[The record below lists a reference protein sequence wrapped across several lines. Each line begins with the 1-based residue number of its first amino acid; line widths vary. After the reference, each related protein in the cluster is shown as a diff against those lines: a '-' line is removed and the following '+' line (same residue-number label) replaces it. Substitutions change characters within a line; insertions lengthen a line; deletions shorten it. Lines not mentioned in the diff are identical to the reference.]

1 MNNKC
6 KKLLSRFTGK
16 NGIKNLV
23 ISIVILVELIA
34 IVTVT
39 SYAWVETVS
48 SIKIATRNAQ
58 NQDDPLVVD
67 SFVFT
72 EAMIGEGKGTI
83 DLADYFKK
91 SGDMHLAPCS
101 SADGERMFFPKA
113 TATAAAYQTGTGSF
127 RKGDFSDKN
136 TAYMSISFKLRADVN
151 ADFFFTQVPTFSN
164 QGDNIRV
171 SVTAYTEGTSSGDLY
186 DSDGKP
192 KYTQIYANS
201 DSTAGTTV
209 VGNTSGTAVA
219 TSYEAFGDHIKGKGS
234 TAKLFSVAAD
244 ETKIVTIN
252 LWLQG
257 STINNSLPQD
267 ILISNFGIVSDLTPR
282 HVTLIPTN
290 RWDTGGTAYYYA
302 WCWMTDKS
310 IPSRLYKLS
319 LDDNEHYS
327 FDYNGKYDNALFF
340 KSEDDTLTTD
350 NMSSHWNSTTIKF
363 KSVDTAIPASPV
375 DPTYVI
381 TELRGGD
388 ADNDLGGAKKSK
400 GVWASPDIVT
410 IKTATV
416 TGQSSWGT
424 LTSKSYYGTTISS
437 NQQVEANNSSSTTA
451 KHHDTIHALPG
462 KIVRLTATVA
472 NENYAFVGWYD
483 NAAGTG
489 TALST
494 DATYDFN
501 ATTEAPKEIVYYAKF
516 KEVRKLTIVKYLD
529 GVATT
534 SSTATD
540 VGSITIGTH
549 TSANDDVTSYSQT
562 YDKGTSVTF
571 SATASTGYTL
581 TGIYTTATGDN
592 SVSSVTLDDNT
603 TYYARFTTNTHTV
616 NLNTIGSTGSTV
628 QYGNET
634 AATSVSKT
642 DVKYKTSV
650 TIKAN
655 PAAGYKFVG
664 WYDND
669 AGTGTAASTNA
680 SYTFTLGDANVTY
693 YAKFETLNIYLTGY
707 LNGTDVSTTSTDR
720 KFTFSSSTGKY
731 TLSYKFTGNSEQFV
745 TIYDGSKA
753 YHPAS
758 VNAGSGTAG
767 TVYNSYISGDDSTN
781 PAPYYKWRVSAC
793 KGTTVSFTWDPGTK
807 VLSWSITY
815 RELYLKPNSNWTQNS
830 ARFAAYVYGD
840 GDAWYSMTSA
850 GNDYYKVTVPA
861 SYPNVI
867 FARMNGGTT
876 TNNWNNKWNQTG
888 DLTIPADKNCFT
900 VPDGD
905 WDGSTTT
912 WSLY

>member
-1 MNNKC
+1 MRN
-6 KKLLSRFTGK
+6 KLLSIITGK
-16 NGIKNLV
+16 NRVKNLV
-23 ISIVILVELIA
+23 ISVVILIEVIA
-34 IVTVT
+34 IAMVA

-48 SIKIATRNAQ
+48 SIKIATRNAA
-58 NQDDPLVVD
+58 NQEDPLVVD
-67 SFVFT
+67 SYVFT

-113 TATAAAYQTGTGSF
+113 TAAAAAYQTGSRSF

-171 SVTAYTEGTSSGDLY
+171 SVTAYTEGMSSGDLY
-186 DSDGKP
+186 DAETGLP
-192 KYTQIYANS
+192 NYTQIYANS
-201 DSTAGTTV
+201 DSPANTKV

-257 STINNSLPQD
+257 SSLDNTLPED
-267 ILISNFGIVSDLTPR
+267 ILISNFGIISDLTPR

-302 WCWMTDKS
+302 WCWMDNNS

-327 FDYNGKYDNALFF
+327 FDFNGKYDHTLFF

-400 GVWASPDIVT
+400 GVWALPDIVT

-424 LTSKSYYGTTISS
+424 ITSASYYGTTVTSS
-437 NQQVEANNSSSTTA
+437 QQVEANNSSNANA

-462 KIVRLTATVA
+462 KRVRLGATVSNA
-472 NENYAFVGWYD
+472 NYAFVGWYD

-501 ATTEAPKEIVYYAKF
+501 ATTEAPKEVTYYAKF

-529 GVATT
+529 GVATNT
-534 SSTATD
+534 TTARD
-540 VGSITIGTH
+540 VGSITIGTN

-562 YDKGTSVTF
+562 YDKGTSLDF
-571 SATASTGYTL
+571 SAAASDGYTL
-581 TGIYTTATGDN
+581 TGIYTTATGGN

-603 TYYARFTTNTHTV
+603 TYYARFTTNSYDVTATV
-616 NLNTIGSTGSTV
+616 IGSGGTVKVGSATAGSTSTASVKYKSSVNVVAAPASGYDFDGWYSEDDEFLSANTTYTVSMSTVGDKEVFAKFKEQKTTTIYMTNRGYSKMRVYVYGKSTGREYNGAFPGSTV
-628 QYGNET
+628 PTYTGNRGLYSYSFKTGQDEDIGIIVSDNGDTNKRSEYTAHIGET
-634 AATSVSKT
+634 MLIGPSGS
-642 DVKYKTSV
+642 
-650 TIKAN
+650 TIN
-655 PAAGYKFVG
+655 R
-664 WYDND
+664 
-669 AGTGTAASTNA
+669 S
-680 SYTFTLGDANVTY
+680 FTLGTKRYVYFTKHWTNNYIHYWGASSGN
-693 YAKFETLNIYLTGY
+693 
-707 LNGTDVSTTSTDR
+707 TSWP
-720 KFTFSSSTGKY
+720 
-731 TLSYKFTGNSEQFV
+731 GNNMNSN
-745 TIYDGSKA
+745 KA
-753 YHPAS
+753 YTNEYNQDVLYYVITTNHTK
-758 VNAGSGTAG
+758 VIFHNNSGT
-767 TVYNSYISGDDSTN
+767 
-781 PAPYYKWRVSAC
+781 
-793 KGTTVSFTWDPGTK
+793 
-807 VLSWSITY
+807 
-815 RELYLKPNSNWTQNS
+815 
-830 ARFAAYVYGD
+830 
-840 GDAWYSMTSA
+840 
-850 GNDYYKVTVPA
+850 
-861 SYPNVI
+861 
-867 FARMNGGTT
+867 
-876 TNNWNNKWNQTG
+876 QTG
-888 DLTIPADKNCFT
+888 DTTLGSNSCFYFNGANT
-900 VPDGD
+900 AAGTWTP
-905 WDGSTTT
+905 STD
-912 WSLY
+912 

>member
-1 MNNKC
+1 MNNKL
-6 KKLLSRFTGK
+6 KKVAKNLTGK

-23 ISIVILVELIA
+23 ISIVILVEVIA
-34 IVTVT
+34 IAMVA

-48 SIKIATRNAQ
+48 SIKIATRNSQ

-67 SFVFT
+67 SYVFT

-83 DLADYFKK
+83 DLANYFKK
-91 SGDMHLAPCS
+91 SGDMHLAPAS
-101 SADGERMFFPKA
+101 SADGERMFFPKV
-113 TATAAAYQTGTGSF
+113 TANAAAYQTGSRSF
-127 RKGDFSDKN
+127 RKGDSSDKN

-186 DSDGKP
+186 DSNGKP
-192 KYTQIYANS
+192 KYTKIYANS
-201 DSTAGTTV
+201 DSTADTTV

-219 TSYEAFGDHIKGKGS
+219 TSYEAFGDHIKGSGS

-244 ETKIVTIN
+244 ETKIVTVN

-257 STINNSLPQD
+257 SSLDNTLPED
-267 ILISNFGIVSDLTPR
+267 ILISNFGIISDLTPR

-302 WCWMTDKS
+302 WCWMDNNS
-310 IPSRLYKLS
+310 IPRRLYKLS

-327 FDYNGKYDNALFF
+327 FDYNGKYDHALFF
-340 KSEDDTLTTD
+340 KSGNGNLTTE
-350 NMSSHWNSTTIKF
+350 NMPSHWNSSTLLF
-363 KSVDTAIPASPV
+363 KSEDTEIPVSPV

-381 TELRGGD
+381 TEQRGGA

-400 GVWASPDIVT
+400 GTWALPDIVT

-416 TGQSSWGT
+416 TGQSSYGT
-424 LTSKSYYGTTISS
+424 ITSTSYYDTTASS
-437 NQQVEANNSSSTTA
+437 TQQVEANNSSNASA

-462 KIVRLTATVA
+462 KKVRLIAEAA
-472 NENYAFVGWYD
+472 NEDYAFVGWYN

-489 TALST
+489 PALST

-501 ATTEAPKEIVYYAKF
+501 ATNEAPKEVFYYAKF

-529 GVATT
+529 GFATD
-534 SSTATD
+534 SSTATN
-540 VGSITIGTH
+540 VGSITIGTN
-549 TSANDDVTSYSQT
+549 TSANDDVISYSQT
-562 YDKGTSVTF
+562 YDKGTTVTF
-571 SATASTGYTL
+571 SANASPGYSL
-581 TGIYTTATGDN
+581 TGIYTTTTGGN
-592 SVSSVTLDDNT
+592 SVNSVTLNENT

-616 NLNTIGSTGSTV
+616 ELNTIGSTGSTV

-634 AATSVSKT
+634 AATSVTKT
-642 DVKYKTSV
+642 DVKYNTSV
-650 TIKAN
+650 TITAN
-655 PAAGYKFVG
+655 PAAGYKFDG

-669 AGTGTAASTNA
+669 AGTGTAVSTSS
-680 SYTFTLGDANVTY
+680 SYTFTMGDDDVTY

-720 KFTFSSSTGKY
+720 KFTFNSTTGEY

-767 TVYNSYISGDDSTN
+767 TVYNSYIAGNDSSN
-781 PAPYYKWRVSAC
+781 PAPYYKWRVPAC

-807 VLSWSITY
+807 ILSWSITD
-815 RELYLKPNSNWTQNS
+815 RELYLKPNSNWTQDS

-840 GDAWYSMTSA
+840 GNNWYSMTSA
-850 GNDYYKVTVPA
+850 GSGYYKVTVPA
-861 SYPNVI
+861 SYPNII
-867 FARMNGGTT
+867 FVRMNGSTS
-876 TNNWNNKWNQTG
+876 TNNWNNKLNQTG
-888 DLTIPADKNCFT
+888 DLTIPSDKNCFT
-900 VPDGD
+900 VPDGA

>member
-1 MNNKC
+1 MNNKR

-23 ISIVILVELIA
+23 ISIVILVELLAIA
-34 IVTVT
+34 SVATF
-39 SYAWVETVS
+39 AWVETVS
-48 SIKIATRNAQ
+48 SIKIATRNAS
-58 NQDDPLVVD
+58 NQEDPLVVD
-67 SFVFT
+67 SYVFT

-113 TATAAAYQTGTGSF
+113 TATAAAYQTGSRSF

-186 DSDGKP
+186 DAETGLP

-201 DSTAGTTV
+201 DSPANTKV
-209 VGNTSGTAVA
+209 VGNTSGTTVD

-267 ILISNFGIVSDLTPR
+267 ISISNFGIISDLTPR

-302 WCWMTDKS
+302 WCWMTDNS

-327 FDYNGKYDNALFF
+327 FDYNGKYDNTLFF

-400 GVWASPDIVT
+400 GVWALPDIVT
-410 IKTATV
+410 IKTAYV
-416 TGQSSWGT
+416 TGQTSVWGT
-424 LTSKSYYGTTISS
+424 LTSKSYYGTTVTSS
-437 NQQVEANNSSSTTA
+437 QQVEANNSSSTTA

-462 KIVRLTATVA
+462 KKVRLNATVKST
-472 NENYAFVGWYD
+472 NYAFVGWYD
-483 NAAGTG
+483 NAEGTG

-501 ATTEAPKEIVYYAKF
+501 ATTEAPKEVVYYAKF

-540 VGSITIGTH
+540 VGSITIGTN

-571 SATASTGYTL
+571 SAEASDGYTL
-581 TGIYTTATGDN
+581 TGIYTTATGGN

-603 TYYARFTTNTHTV
+603 TYYARFTTNSYNVTANAYYST
-616 NLNTIGSTGSTV
+616 NGGTSYSAGSTGGTV
-628 QYGNET
+628 KAGSS
-634 AATSVSKT
+634 AAGATSTAS
-642 DVKYKTSV
+642 VKYKSNV
-650 TIKAN
+650 TLTAT
-655 PAAGYKFVG
+655 PATGYEFVG
-664 WYDND
+664 WYNAATGGSQLSTSTSYTYTLSTTGAKNVYARFIGETWSLKYGVSGASSWNSKDMTVSGNTISGSLTLTEGQD
-669 AGTGTAASTNA
+669 FSFQIVKTVGSTNTWYGGGGSYENITSTSFISNKTLSVDGGDIYMKGHAGT
-680 SYTFTLGDANVTY
+680 YTFTFNKSTKVLNVTASY
-693 YAKFETLNIYLTGY
+693 
-707 LNGTDVSTTSTDR
+707 STITI
-720 KFTFSSSTGKY
+720 TFDYSDQTWW
-731 TLSYKFTGNSEQFV
+731 GNDSAVISF
-745 TIYDGSKA
+745 YDGS
-753 YHPAS
+753 
-758 VNAGSGTAG
+758 G
-767 TVYNSYISGDDSTN
+767 
-781 PAPYYKWRVSAC
+781 
-793 KGTTVSFTWDPGTK
+793 
-807 VLSWSITY
+807 
-815 RELYLKPNSNWTQNS
+815 ESNMS
-830 ARFAAYVYGD
+830 
-840 GDAWYSMTSA
+840 
-850 GNDYYKVTVPA
+850 
-861 SYPNVI
+861 
-867 FARMNGGTT
+867 NGGTNKKT
-876 TNNWNNKWNQTG
+876 ISVSSTRGNSGSVGFNRWNNSSHSTFWNNVDAG
-888 DLTIPADKNCFT
+888 SR
-900 VPDGD
+900 GY
-905 WDGSTTT
+905 STTYKVGT
-912 WSLY
+912 GWQ

>member
-23 ISIVILVELIA
+23 ISIVILVELLA
-34 IVTVT
+34 IT
-39 SYAWVETVS
+39 SVATFAWVETVS
-48 SIKIATRNAQ
+48 SIKIATRNAA
-58 NQDDPLVVD
+58 NQEDPLVVD
-67 SFVFT
+67 SYVFT

-113 TATAAAYQTGTGSF
+113 NATGTSYAAYNAQTSPTANF
-127 RKGDFSDKN
+127 RKGDFSDRN

-201 DSTAGTTV
+201 DSPANTKV
-209 VGNTSGTAVA
+209 VGNTSGTTVA

-267 ILISNFGIVSDLTPR
+267 ISISNFGIISDLTPR

-302 WCWMTDKS
+302 WCWMGNKS

-327 FDYNGKYDNALFF
+327 FDYNGKYDNTLFF

-400 GVWASPDIVT
+400 GTWALPDIVT

-424 LTSKSYYGTTISS
+424 LSSASYYGTTVTSS
-437 NQQVEANNSSSTTA
+437 QQVEANNSSNANA

-462 KIVRLTATVA
+462 KRVRLSASVA
-472 NENYAFVGWYD
+472 NANYAFVGWYD

-494 DATYDFN
+494 SETYDFN
-501 ATTEAPKEIVYYAKF
+501 ATTEAPKEITYYAKF

-529 GVATT
+529 GVATNT
-534 SSTATD
+534 TTARD
-540 VGSITIGTH
+540 VGSITIGTN

-562 YDKGTSVTF
+562 YDKGTTVTF
-571 SATASTGYTL
+571 SAEASTGYTL
-581 TGIYTTATGDN
+581 TGIYTTATGGN
-592 SVSSVTLDDNT
+592 SVTSVTLDDNT
-603 TYYARFTTNTHTV
+603 TYYARFTTNSYDVTATVDGSGGTVKVGSATAGSTSTARVKYKSSVNVVAAPASGYDFDGWYSEDDEFLSADTTYTV
-616 NLNTIGSTGSTV
+616 NMSTVGDKEVFAKFKEQKTTTIYMTYRGYSKMRVYVYGKSTGREYNGAFPGSTV
-628 QYGNET
+628 PTYTGNRGLYSYSFKTGQDEDIGIIVSDNGDENKRSEYTAHIGET
-634 AATSVSKT
+634 MLIGPSGS
-642 DVKYKTSV
+642 
-650 TIKAN
+650 TIN
-655 PAAGYKFVG
+655 R
-664 WYDND
+664 
-669 AGTGTAASTNA
+669 S
-680 SYTFTLGDANVTY
+680 FTLGTKRYVYFTKNWTNNYIHYWGASSGN
-693 YAKFETLNIYLTGY
+693 
-707 LNGTDVSTTSTDR
+707 TSWP
-720 KFTFSSSTGKY
+720 
-731 TLSYKFTGNSEQFV
+731 GNNMNSN
-745 TIYDGSKA
+745 KA
-753 YHPAS
+753 YTNEYNQDVLYYVITTNHTK
-758 VNAGSGTAG
+758 VIFHNNSGT
-767 TVYNSYISGDDSTN
+767 
-781 PAPYYKWRVSAC
+781 
-793 KGTTVSFTWDPGTK
+793 
-807 VLSWSITY
+807 
-815 RELYLKPNSNWTQNS
+815 
-830 ARFAAYVYGD
+830 
-840 GDAWYSMTSA
+840 
-850 GNDYYKVTVPA
+850 
-861 SYPNVI
+861 
-867 FARMNGGTT
+867 
-876 TNNWNNKWNQTG
+876 QTG
-888 DLTIPADKNCFT
+888 DTTLGSNSCFYFNGANT
-900 VPDGD
+900 AAG
-905 WDGSTTT
+905 T
-912 WSLY
+912 WTPPTG

>member
-1 MNNKC
+1 MNNMRN
-6 KKLLSRFTGK
+6 KLLSIITGK
-16 NGIKNLV
+16 NRVKNLV
-23 ISIVILVELIA
+23 ISVVILIEVIA
-34 IVTVT
+34 IAMVA
-39 SYAWVETVS
+39 SFAWVETVS
-48 SIKIATRNAQ
+48 SIKIATRNAA
-58 NQDDPLVVD
+58 NQEDPLVVD
-67 SFVFT
+67 SYVFT

-113 TATAAAYQTGTGSF
+113 TANAAAYQTGSRSF

-171 SVTAYTEGTSSGDLY
+171 SVTAYTEGMSSGDLY
-186 DSDGKP
+186 DAETGLP

-201 DSTAGTTV
+201 DSPANTKV

-257 STINNSLPQD
+257 SSLDNTLPED
-267 ILISNFGIVSDLTPR
+267 ILISNFGIISDLTPR

-302 WCWMTDKS
+302 WCWMDNNS

-327 FDYNGKYDNALFF
+327 FDYNGKYDHTLFF

-400 GVWASPDIVT
+400 GVWALPDIVT

-424 LTSKSYYGTTISS
+424 ITSASYYGTTVTSS
-437 NQQVEANNSSSTTA
+437 QQVEANNSSNANA

-462 KIVRLTATVA
+462 KRVRLGATVSNA
-472 NENYAFVGWYD
+472 NYAFVGWYD

-501 ATTEAPKEIVYYAKF
+501 ATTEAPKEVTYYAKF

-529 GVATT
+529 GVATNT
-534 SSTATD
+534 TTARD
-540 VGSITIGTH
+540 VGSITIGTN

-562 YDKGTSVTF
+562 YDKGTSLDF
-571 SATASTGYTL
+571 SAAASDGYTL
-581 TGIYTTATGDN
+581 TGIYTTATGGN

-603 TYYARFTTNTHTV
+603 TYYARFTTNSYEVKANAYYSTNGGTSYSA
-616 NLNTIGSTGSTV
+616 GSTGGTV
-628 QYGNET
+628 KAGSS
-634 AATSVSKT
+634 AAGATSTAS
-642 DVKYKTSV
+642 VKYKSSV
-650 TIKAN
+650 TLTAT
-655 PAAGYKFVG
+655 PATGYEFVG
-664 WYDND
+664 WYNSATGGSQLSTNTSYTYTLSTTGAKNVYARFIGETWSLKYGVSGASSWNSKDMTVSGNTISGSLTLTEGQD
-669 AGTGTAASTNA
+669 FSFQIVKTVGSTNTWYGGGGSYENITSTSFISNKTLSVDGGDIYMKGHAGT
-680 SYTFTLGDANVTY
+680 YTFTFNKSTKVLNVTASY
-693 YAKFETLNIYLTGY
+693 
-707 LNGTDVSTTSTDR
+707 STITI
-720 KFTFSSSTGKY
+720 TFDYSDQTWW
-731 TLSYKFTGNSEQFV
+731 GNDSAVISF
-745 TIYDGSKA
+745 YDGS
-753 YHPAS
+753 
-758 VNAGSGTAG
+758 G
-767 TVYNSYISGDDSTN
+767 
-781 PAPYYKWRVSAC
+781 
-793 KGTTVSFTWDPGTK
+793 
-807 VLSWSITY
+807 
-815 RELYLKPNSNWTQNS
+815 ESNMS
-830 ARFAAYVYGD
+830 
-840 GDAWYSMTSA
+840 
-850 GNDYYKVTVPA
+850 
-861 SYPNVI
+861 
-867 FARMNGGTT
+867 NGGTNKKT
-876 TNNWNNKWNQTG
+876 ISVSSTRGNSGSVGFNRWNNSSHSTFWNNVDAG
-888 DLTIPADKNCFT
+888 SR
-900 VPDGD
+900 GY
-905 WDGSTTT
+905 STTYKVGT
-912 WSLY
+912 GWR

>member
-1 MNNKC
+1 MNNKL
-6 KKLLSRFTGK
+6 KKVAKNLTGK

-23 ISIVILVELIA
+23 ISIVILVEVIA
-34 IVTVT
+34 IAMVA

-48 SIKIATRNAQ
+48 SIKIATRNSQ

-67 SFVFT
+67 SYVFT

-83 DLADYFKK
+83 DLANYFKK
-91 SGDMHLAPCS
+91 SGDMHLAPAS

-113 TATAAAYQTGTGSF
+113 TANAAAYQTGSRSF

-171 SVTAYTEGTSSGDLY
+171 SVTAYTEGMSSGDLY
-186 DSDGKP
+186 DAETGLP
-192 KYTQIYANS
+192 NYTQIYANS
-201 DSTAGTTV
+201 DSPANTKV

-257 STINNSLPQD
+257 SSLDNTLPED
-267 ILISNFGIVSDLTPR
+267 ILISNFGIISDLTPR

-302 WCWMTDKS
+302 WCWMDNNS

-327 FDYNGKYDNALFF
+327 FDFNGKYDHTLFF

-400 GVWASPDIVT
+400 GVWALPDIVT

-424 LTSKSYYGTTISS
+424 ITSASYYGTTVTSS
-437 NQQVEANNSSSTTA
+437 QQVEANNSSNANA

-462 KIVRLTATVA
+462 KRVRLGATVSNA
-472 NENYAFVGWYD
+472 NYAFVGWYD

-501 ATTEAPKEIVYYAKF
+501 ATTEAPKEVTYYAKF

-529 GVATT
+529 GVATNT
-534 SSTATD
+534 TTARD
-540 VGSITIGTH
+540 VGSITIGTN

-562 YDKGTSVTF
+562 YDKGTSLDF
-571 SATASTGYTL
+571 SAAASDGYTL
-581 TGIYTTATGDN
+581 TGIYTTATGGN

-603 TYYARFTTNTHTV
+603 TYYARFTTNSYDVTATV
-616 NLNTIGSTGSTV
+616 IGSGGTVKVGSATAGSTSTASVKYKSSVNVVAAPASGYDFDGWYSEDDEFLSANTTYTVSMSTVGDKEVFAKFKEQKTTTIYMTNRGYSKMRVYVYGKSTGREYNGAFPGSTV
-628 QYGNET
+628 PTYTGNRGLYSYSFKTGQDEDIGIIVSDNGDTNKRSEYTAHIGET
-634 AATSVSKT
+634 MLIGPSGS
-642 DVKYKTSV
+642 
-650 TIKAN
+650 TIN
-655 PAAGYKFVG
+655 R
-664 WYDND
+664 
-669 AGTGTAASTNA
+669 S
-680 SYTFTLGDANVTY
+680 FTLGTKRYVYFTKHWTNNYIHYWGASSGN
-693 YAKFETLNIYLTGY
+693 
-707 LNGTDVSTTSTDR
+707 TSWP
-720 KFTFSSSTGKY
+720 
-731 TLSYKFTGNSEQFV
+731 GNNMNSN
-745 TIYDGSKA
+745 KA
-753 YHPAS
+753 YTNEYNQDVLYYVITTNHTK
-758 VNAGSGTAG
+758 VIFHNNSGT
-767 TVYNSYISGDDSTN
+767 
-781 PAPYYKWRVSAC
+781 
-793 KGTTVSFTWDPGTK
+793 
-807 VLSWSITY
+807 
-815 RELYLKPNSNWTQNS
+815 
-830 ARFAAYVYGD
+830 
-840 GDAWYSMTSA
+840 
-850 GNDYYKVTVPA
+850 
-861 SYPNVI
+861 
-867 FARMNGGTT
+867 
-876 TNNWNNKWNQTG
+876 QTG
-888 DLTIPADKNCFT
+888 DTTLGSNSCFYFNGANNAAGT
-900 VPDGD
+900 WTP
-905 WDGSTTT
+905 STD
-912 WSLY
+912 

>member
-1 MNNKC
+1 MNNKL
-6 KKLLSRFTGK
+6 KKVAKNLTGK

-23 ISIVILVELIA
+23 ISIVILVEVIA
-34 IVTVT
+34 IAMVA

-48 SIKIATRNAQ
+48 SIKIATRNAA
-58 NQDDPLVVD
+58 NQEDPLVVD
-67 SFVFT
+67 SYVFT

-113 TATAAAYQTGTGSF
+113 TANAAAYQTGSRSF

-171 SVTAYTEGTSSGDLY
+171 SVTAYTEGMSSGDLY
-186 DSDGKP
+186 DAETGLP
-192 KYTQIYANS
+192 NYTQIYANS
-201 DSTAGTTV
+201 DSPANTKV

-257 STINNSLPQD
+257 SSLDNTLPED
-267 ILISNFGIVSDLTPR
+267 ILISNFGIISDLTPR

-302 WCWMTDKS
+302 WCWMDNNS

-327 FDYNGKYDNALFF
+327 FDFNGKYDHTLFF

-400 GVWASPDIVT
+400 GVWALPDIVT

-424 LTSKSYYGTTISS
+424 ITSASYYGTTVTSS
-437 NQQVEANNSSSTTA
+437 QQVEANNSSNANA

-462 KIVRLTATVA
+462 KRVRLGATVSNA
-472 NENYAFVGWYD
+472 NYAFVGWYD

-501 ATTEAPKEIVYYAKF
+501 ATTEAPKEVTYYAKF

-529 GVATT
+529 GVATNT
-534 SSTATD
+534 TTARD
-540 VGSITIGTH
+540 VGSITIGTN

-562 YDKGTSVTF
+562 YDKGTSLDF
-571 SATASTGYTL
+571 SAAASDGYTL
-581 TGIYTTATGDN
+581 TGIYTTATGGN

-603 TYYARFTTNTHTV
+603 TYYARFTTNSYDVTATV
-616 NLNTIGSTGSTV
+616 IGSGGTVKVGSATAGSTSTASVKYKSSVNVVAAPASGYDFDGWYSEDDEFLSANTTYTVSMSTVGDKEVFAKFKEQKTTTIYMTNRGYSKMRVYVYGKSTGREYNGAFPGSTV
-628 QYGNET
+628 PTYTGNRGLYSYSFKTGQDEDIGIIVSDNGDTNKRSEYTAHIGET
-634 AATSVSKT
+634 MLIGPSGS
-642 DVKYKTSV
+642 
-650 TIKAN
+650 TIN
-655 PAAGYKFVG
+655 R
-664 WYDND
+664 
-669 AGTGTAASTNA
+669 S
-680 SYTFTLGDANVTY
+680 FTLGTKRYVYFTKHWTNNYIHYWGASSGN
-693 YAKFETLNIYLTGY
+693 
-707 LNGTDVSTTSTDR
+707 TSWP
-720 KFTFSSSTGKY
+720 
-731 TLSYKFTGNSEQFV
+731 GNNMNSN
-745 TIYDGSKA
+745 KA
-753 YHPAS
+753 YTNEYNQDVLYYVITTNHTK
-758 VNAGSGTAG
+758 VIFHNNSGT
-767 TVYNSYISGDDSTN
+767 
-781 PAPYYKWRVSAC
+781 
-793 KGTTVSFTWDPGTK
+793 
-807 VLSWSITY
+807 
-815 RELYLKPNSNWTQNS
+815 
-830 ARFAAYVYGD
+830 
-840 GDAWYSMTSA
+840 
-850 GNDYYKVTVPA
+850 
-861 SYPNVI
+861 
-867 FARMNGGTT
+867 
-876 TNNWNNKWNQTG
+876 QTG
-888 DLTIPADKNCFT
+888 DTTLGSNSCFYFNGANNAAGT
-900 VPDGD
+900 WTP
-905 WDGSTTT
+905 STD
-912 WSLY
+912 

>member
-1 MNNKC
+1 MNNMRN
-6 KKLLSRFTGK
+6 KLLSIITGK
-16 NGIKNLV
+16 NRVKNLV
-23 ISIVILVELIA
+23 ISVVILIEVIA
-34 IVTVT
+34 IAMVA

-48 SIKIATRNAQ
+48 SIKIATRNAA
-58 NQDDPLVVD
+58 NQEDPLVVD
-67 SFVFT
+67 SYVFT

-113 TATAAAYQTGTGSF
+113 TAAAAAYQTGSRSF

-171 SVTAYTEGTSSGDLY
+171 SVTAYTEGMSSGDLY
-186 DSDGKP
+186 DAETGLP
-192 KYTQIYANS
+192 NYTQIYANS
-201 DSTAGTTV
+201 DSPANTKV

-257 STINNSLPQD
+257 SSLDNTLPED
-267 ILISNFGIVSDLTPR
+267 ILISNFGIISDLTPR

-302 WCWMTDKS
+302 WCWMDNNS

-327 FDYNGKYDNALFF
+327 FDFNGKYDHTLFF

-388 ADNDLGGAKKSK
+388 ADKDLNNEKKSK
-400 GVWASPDIVT
+400 GVWALPDIVT

-424 LTSKSYYGTTISS
+424 ITSASYYGTTVTSS
-437 NQQVEANNSSSTTA
+437 QQVEANNSSNANA

-462 KIVRLTATVA
+462 KRVRLGATVSNA
-472 NENYAFVGWYD
+472 NYAFVGWYD

-501 ATTEAPKEIVYYAKF
+501 ATTEAPKEVTYYAKF

-529 GVATT
+529 GVATNT
-534 SSTATD
+534 TTARD
-540 VGSITIGTH
+540 VGSITIGTN

-562 YDKGTSVTF
+562 YDKGTSLDF
-571 SATASTGYTL
+571 SAAASDGYTL
-581 TGIYTTATGDN
+581 TGIYTTATGGN

-603 TYYARFTTNTHTV
+603 TYYARFTTNSYDVTATV
-616 NLNTIGSTGSTV
+616 IGSGGTVKVGSATAGSTSTASVKYKSSVNVVAAPASGYDFDGWYSEDDEFLSANTTYTVSMSTVGDKEVFAKFKEQKTTTIYMTNRGYSKMRVYVYGKSTGREYNGAFPGSTV
-628 QYGNET
+628 PTYTGNRGLYSYSFKTGQDEDIGIIVSDNGDTNKRSEYTAHIGET
-634 AATSVSKT
+634 MLIGPSGS
-642 DVKYKTSV
+642 
-650 TIKAN
+650 TIN
-655 PAAGYKFVG
+655 R
-664 WYDND
+664 
-669 AGTGTAASTNA
+669 S
-680 SYTFTLGDANVTY
+680 FTLGTKRYVYFTKHWTNNYIHYWGASSGN
-693 YAKFETLNIYLTGY
+693 
-707 LNGTDVSTTSTDR
+707 TSWP
-720 KFTFSSSTGKY
+720 
-731 TLSYKFTGNSEQFV
+731 GNNMNSN
-745 TIYDGSKA
+745 KA
-753 YHPAS
+753 YTNEYNQDVLYYVITTNHTK
-758 VNAGSGTAG
+758 VIFHNNSGT
-767 TVYNSYISGDDSTN
+767 
-781 PAPYYKWRVSAC
+781 
-793 KGTTVSFTWDPGTK
+793 
-807 VLSWSITY
+807 
-815 RELYLKPNSNWTQNS
+815 
-830 ARFAAYVYGD
+830 
-840 GDAWYSMTSA
+840 
-850 GNDYYKVTVPA
+850 
-861 SYPNVI
+861 
-867 FARMNGGTT
+867 
-876 TNNWNNKWNQTG
+876 QTG
-888 DLTIPADKNCFT
+888 DTTLGSNSCFYFNGANNAAGT
-900 VPDGD
+900 WTP
-905 WDGSTTT
+905 STD
-912 WSLY
+912 

>member
-1 MNNKC
+1 MNNMRN
-6 KKLLSRFTGK
+6 KLLSIITGK
-16 NGIKNLV
+16 NRVKNLV
-23 ISIVILVELIA
+23 ISVVILIEVIA
-34 IVTVT
+34 IAMVA

-48 SIKIATRNAQ
+48 SIKIATRNAA
-58 NQDDPLVVD
+58 NQEDPLVVD
-67 SFVFT
+67 SYVFT

-113 TATAAAYQTGTGSF
+113 TATAAAYQTGSRSF

-186 DSDGKP
+186 DAETGLP

-201 DSTAGTTV
+201 DSPANTKV
-209 VGNTSGTAVA
+209 VGNTSGTTVA

-267 ILISNFGIVSDLTPR
+267 ISISNFGIISDLTPR

-327 FDYNGKYDNALFF
+327 FDYNGKYDNTLFF

-363 KSVDTAIPASPV
+363 KSVDTVIPASPV

-400 GVWASPDIVT
+400 GVWALPDIVT

-424 LTSKSYYGTTISS
+424 ITSKSYYGTTISS

-462 KIVRLTATVA
+462 KKVRLTATVA
-472 NENYAFVGWYD
+472 NANYVFVGWYD

-501 ATTEAPKEIVYYAKF
+501 ATTEAPKEVTYYAKF

-529 GVATT
+529 GAATT

-540 VGSITIGTH
+540 VGSITIGSN
-549 TSANDDVTSYSQT
+549 TSANDDVISYSQT
-562 YDKGTSVTF
+562 YDKGTSVDF
-571 SATASTGYTL
+571 SATPSTGYTL
-581 TGIYTTATGDN
+581 TGIYTTATGGN

-603 TYYARFTTNTHTV
+603 TYYARFETNSYDVTATV
-616 NLNTIGSTGSTV
+616 IGSGGTVKVGSATAGSTSTASVKYKSSVNVVAAPASGYDFDGWYSEDDEFLSANTTYTVSMSTVGDKEVFAKFKEQKTTTVYMTNRGYSKMRVYVYGKSTGREYNGAFPGSTV
-628 QYGNET
+628 PTYTGNRGLYSYSFKTGQDEDIGIIVSDNGDTNKRSEYTAHIGET
-634 AATSVSKT
+634 MLIGPSGS
-642 DVKYKTSV
+642 
-650 TIKAN
+650 TIN
-655 PAAGYKFVG
+655 R
-664 WYDND
+664 
-669 AGTGTAASTNA
+669 S
-680 SYTFTLGDANVTY
+680 FTLGTKRYVYFTKNWTNNYIHYWGASSGNTSWP
-693 YAKFETLNIYLTGY
+693 GY
-707 LNGTDVSTTSTDR
+707 NM
-720 KFTFSSSTGKY
+720 
-731 TLSYKFTGNSEQFV
+731 NSN
-745 TIYDGSKA
+745 KA
-753 YHPAS
+753 YTNEYNQDVLYYVITTNHTK
-758 VNAGSGTAG
+758 VIFHNNSGT
-767 TVYNSYISGDDSTN
+767 
-781 PAPYYKWRVSAC
+781 
-793 KGTTVSFTWDPGTK
+793 
-807 VLSWSITY
+807 
-815 RELYLKPNSNWTQNS
+815 
-830 ARFAAYVYGD
+830 
-840 GDAWYSMTSA
+840 
-850 GNDYYKVTVPA
+850 
-861 SYPNVI
+861 
-867 FARMNGGTT
+867 
-876 TNNWNNKWNQTG
+876 QTG
-888 DLTIPADKNCFT
+888 DTTLGSNSCFYFNGANNAAGT
-900 VPDGD
+900 WTP
-905 WDGSTTT
+905 STD
-912 WSLY
+912 

>member
-23 ISIVILVELIA
+23 ISIVILVELLAIA
-34 IVTVT
+34 SVATF
-39 SYAWVETVS
+39 AWVETVS
-48 SIKIATRNAQ
+48 SIKIATRNAA
-58 NQDDPLVVD
+58 NQEDPLVVD
-67 SFVFT
+67 SYVFT

-186 DSDGKP
+186 DAETGLP

-201 DSTAGTTV
+201 DSPANTKV
-209 VGNTSGTAVA
+209 VGNTSGTTVA

-257 STINNSLPQD
+257 SAINNSLPQD
-267 ILISNFGIVSDLTPR
+267 ISISNFGIISDLTPR

-327 FDYNGKYDNALFF
+327 FDYNGKYDNTLFF

-400 GVWASPDIVT
+400 GVWALPDIVT

-424 LTSKSYYGTTISS
+424 ITSASYYGTTVTSS
-437 NQQVEANNSSSTTA
+437 QQVEANNSSNANA

-462 KIVRLTATVA
+462 KRVRLGATVSNA
-472 NENYAFVGWYD
+472 NYAFVGWYD

-501 ATTEAPKEIVYYAKF
+501 ATTEAPKEVTYYAKF

-529 GVATT
+529 GVATNT
-534 SSTATD
+534 TTARD
-540 VGSITIGTH
+540 VGSITIGTN

-562 YDKGTSVTF
+562 YDKGTSLDF
-571 SATASTGYTL
+571 SATASDGYTL
-581 TGIYTTATGDN
+581 TGIYTTATGGN

-603 TYYARFTTNTHTV
+603 TYYARFTTNSYEVKANAYYSTNGGTSYSA
-616 NLNTIGSTGSTV
+616 GSTGGTV
-628 QYGNET
+628 KAGSS
-634 AATSVSKT
+634 AAGATSTAS
-642 DVKYKTSV
+642 VKYKSSV
-650 TIKAN
+650 TLTAT
-655 PAAGYKFVG
+655 PATGYEFVG
-664 WYDND
+664 WYNSATGGSQLSTNTSYTYTLSTTGAKNVYARFIGETWSLKYGVSGASSWNSKDMTVSGNTISGSLTLTEGQD
-669 AGTGTAASTNA
+669 FSFQIVKTVGSTNTWYGGGGSYENITSTSFISNKTLSVDGGDIYMKGHAGT
-680 SYTFTLGDANVTY
+680 YTFTFNKSTKVLNVTASY
-693 YAKFETLNIYLTGY
+693 
-707 LNGTDVSTTSTDR
+707 STITI
-720 KFTFSSSTGKY
+720 TFDYSDQTWW
-731 TLSYKFTGNSEQFV
+731 GNDSAVISF
-745 TIYDGSKA
+745 YDGS
-753 YHPAS
+753 
-758 VNAGSGTAG
+758 G
-767 TVYNSYISGDDSTN
+767 
-781 PAPYYKWRVSAC
+781 
-793 KGTTVSFTWDPGTK
+793 
-807 VLSWSITY
+807 
-815 RELYLKPNSNWTQNS
+815 ESNMS
-830 ARFAAYVYGD
+830 
-840 GDAWYSMTSA
+840 
-850 GNDYYKVTVPA
+850 
-861 SYPNVI
+861 
-867 FARMNGGTT
+867 NGGTNKKT
-876 TNNWNNKWNQTG
+876 ISVSSTRGNSGSVGFNRWNNSSHSTFWNNVDAG
-888 DLTIPADKNCFT
+888 SR
-900 VPDGD
+900 GY
-905 WDGSTTT
+905 STTYKVGT
-912 WSLY
+912 GWR

>member
-1 MNNKC
+1 MNNMRN
-6 KKLLSRFTGK
+6 KLLSIITGK
-16 NGIKNLV
+16 NRVKNLV
-23 ISIVILVELIA
+23 ISVVILIEVIA
-34 IVTVT
+34 IAMVA

-48 SIKIATRNAQ
+48 SIKIATRNAA
-58 NQDDPLVVD
+58 NQEDPLVVD
-67 SFVFT
+67 SYVFT

-113 TATAAAYQTGTGSF
+113 TATAAAYQTGSRSF

-186 DSDGKP
+186 DAETGLP

-201 DSTAGTTV
+201 DSPANTKV
-209 VGNTSGTAVA
+209 VGNTSGTTVA

-267 ILISNFGIVSDLTPR
+267 ISISNFGIISDLTPR

-327 FDYNGKYDNALFF
+327 FDYNGKYDNTLFF

-363 KSVDTAIPASPV
+363 KSVDTVIPASPV

-400 GVWASPDIVT
+400 GVWALPDIVT

-424 LTSKSYYGTTISS
+424 ITSKSYYGTTISS

-462 KIVRLTATVA
+462 KKVRLTATVA
-472 NENYAFVGWYD
+472 NANYVFVGWYD

-501 ATTEAPKEIVYYAKF
+501 ATTEAPKEVTYYAKF

-529 GVATT
+529 GAATT

-540 VGSITIGTH
+540 VGSITIGSN
-549 TSANDDVTSYSQT
+549 TSANDDVISYSQT
-562 YDKGTSVTF
+562 YDKGTSVDF
-571 SATASTGYTL
+571 SATPSTGYTL
-581 TGIYTTATGDN
+581 TGIYTTATGGN

-603 TYYARFTTNTHTV
+603 TYYARFETNSYDVTATV
-616 NLNTIGSTGSTV
+616 IGSGGTVKVGSATAGSTSTASVKYKSSVNVVAAPASGYDFDGWYSEDDEFLSANTTYTVSMSTVGDKEVFAKFKEQKTTTIYMTNRGYSKMRVYVYGKSTGREYNGAFPGSTV
-628 QYGNET
+628 PTYTGNRGLYSYSFKTGQDEDIGIIVSDNGDTNKRSEYTAHIGET
-634 AATSVSKT
+634 MLIGPSGS
-642 DVKYKTSV
+642 
-650 TIKAN
+650 TIN
-655 PAAGYKFVG
+655 R
-664 WYDND
+664 
-669 AGTGTAASTNA
+669 S
-680 SYTFTLGDANVTY
+680 FTLGTKRYVYFTKNWTNNYIHYWGASSGNTSWP
-693 YAKFETLNIYLTGY
+693 GY
-707 LNGTDVSTTSTDR
+707 NM
-720 KFTFSSSTGKY
+720 
-731 TLSYKFTGNSEQFV
+731 NSN
-745 TIYDGSKA
+745 KA
-753 YHPAS
+753 YTNEYNQDVLYYVITTNHTK
-758 VNAGSGTAG
+758 VIFHNNSGT
-767 TVYNSYISGDDSTN
+767 
-781 PAPYYKWRVSAC
+781 
-793 KGTTVSFTWDPGTK
+793 
-807 VLSWSITY
+807 
-815 RELYLKPNSNWTQNS
+815 
-830 ARFAAYVYGD
+830 
-840 GDAWYSMTSA
+840 
-850 GNDYYKVTVPA
+850 
-861 SYPNVI
+861 
-867 FARMNGGTT
+867 
-876 TNNWNNKWNQTG
+876 QTG
-888 DLTIPADKNCFT
+888 DTTLGSNSCFYFNGANNAAGT
-900 VPDGD
+900 WTP
-905 WDGSTTT
+905 STD
-912 WSLY
+912 

>member
-1 MNNKC
+1 MNNMRN
-6 KKLLSRFTGK
+6 KLLSIITGK
-16 NGIKNLV
+16 NRVKNLV
-23 ISIVILVELIA
+23 ISVVILIEVIA
-34 IVTVT
+34 IAMVA

-48 SIKIATRNAQ
+48 SIKIATRNAA
-58 NQDDPLVVD
+58 NQEDPLVVD
-67 SFVFT
+67 SYVFT

-113 TATAAAYQTGTGSF
+113 TAAAAAYQTGSRSF

-171 SVTAYTEGTSSGDLY
+171 SVTAYTEGMSSGDLY
-186 DSDGKP
+186 DAETGLP
-192 KYTQIYANS
+192 NYTQIYANS
-201 DSTAGTTV
+201 DSPANTKV

-257 STINNSLPQD
+257 SSLDNTLPED
-267 ILISNFGIVSDLTPR
+267 ILISNFGIISDLTPR

-302 WCWMTDKS
+302 WCWMDNNS

-327 FDYNGKYDNALFF
+327 FDFNGKYDHTLFF

-400 GVWASPDIVT
+400 GVWALPDIVT

-424 LTSKSYYGTTISS
+424 ITSASYYGTTVTSS
-437 NQQVEANNSSSTTA
+437 QQVEANNSSNANA

-462 KIVRLTATVA
+462 KRVRLGATVSNA
-472 NENYAFVGWYD
+472 NYAFVGWYD

-501 ATTEAPKEIVYYAKF
+501 ATTEAPKEVTYYAKF

-529 GVATT
+529 GVATNT
-534 SSTATD
+534 TTARD
-540 VGSITIGTH
+540 VGSITIGTN

-562 YDKGTSVTF
+562 YDKGTSLDF
-571 SATASTGYTL
+571 SAAASDGYTL
-581 TGIYTTATGDN
+581 TGIYTTATGGN

-603 TYYARFTTNTHTV
+603 TYYARFTTNSYDVTATV
-616 NLNTIGSTGSTV
+616 IGSGGTVKVGSATAGSTSTASVKYKSSVNVVAAPASGYDFDGWYSEDDEFLSANTTYTVSMSTVGDKEVFAKFKEQKTTTIYMTNRGYSKMRVYVYGKSTGREYNGAFPGSTV
-628 QYGNET
+628 PTYTGNRGLYSYSFKTGQDEDIGIIVSDNGDTNKRSEYTAHIGET
-634 AATSVSKT
+634 MLIGPSGS
-642 DVKYKTSV
+642 
-650 TIKAN
+650 TIN
-655 PAAGYKFVG
+655 R
-664 WYDND
+664 
-669 AGTGTAASTNA
+669 S
-680 SYTFTLGDANVTY
+680 FTLGTKRYVYFTKHWTNNYIHYWGASSGN
-693 YAKFETLNIYLTGY
+693 
-707 LNGTDVSTTSTDR
+707 TSWP
-720 KFTFSSSTGKY
+720 
-731 TLSYKFTGNSEQFV
+731 GNNMNSN
-745 TIYDGSKA
+745 KA
-753 YHPAS
+753 YTNEYNQDVLYYVITTNHTK
-758 VNAGSGTAG
+758 VIFHNNSGT
-767 TVYNSYISGDDSTN
+767 
-781 PAPYYKWRVSAC
+781 
-793 KGTTVSFTWDPGTK
+793 
-807 VLSWSITY
+807 
-815 RELYLKPNSNWTQNS
+815 
-830 ARFAAYVYGD
+830 
-840 GDAWYSMTSA
+840 
-850 GNDYYKVTVPA
+850 
-861 SYPNVI
+861 
-867 FARMNGGTT
+867 
-876 TNNWNNKWNQTG
+876 QTG
-888 DLTIPADKNCFT
+888 DTTLGSNSCFYFNGANT
-900 VPDGD
+900 AAGTWTP
-905 WDGSTTT
+905 STD
-912 WSLY
+912 